1 MPRIEPGAAGC
12 EARTLSIVLCGF
24 ESSWSLVLLLLW
36 DCNVAWE
43 KLHSPSPYIGYSL
56 YWNIKLR
63 PKCPSKYKC
72 AYKVFLI
79 DLFDWG
85 ASATCNFNRDFVS
98 EKCCQRWDLRTFWL
112 NIVCHRVSASLWL
125 LNVSLITHLKLM
137 VTNLSEIL
145 ACCIHW
151 QHFPKELELTE
162 SVNALYEYCL
172 AHKLQQRSHH
182 KCSQFLKI

>member
-1 MPRIEPGAAGC
+1 MFSMPWLGGKPHKPPLMTKKFQNQNNLAYRASEKSRLGKVEEVGSFDIN
-12 EARTLSIVLCGF
+12 VLTK
-24 ESSWSLVLLLLW
+24 S
-36 DCNVAWE
+36 
-43 KLHSPSPYIGYSL
+43 
-56 YWNIKLR
+56 
-63 PKCPSKYKC
+63 
-72 AYKVFLI
+72 FLI

-172 AHKLQQRSHH
+172 AYKLPQRSQHN
-182 KCSQFLKI
+182 CSQFL